1 MEIRRCDRGEMDGFI
16 DYFYVHLRWQGRG
29 IGKALL
35 VALESEAAKLGV
47 KAIRADVSITVKA
60 FFLSRGFRVT
70 ETKSNIL
77 LGHPAPNF
85 RMQKTLIPEPDGAA
99 NGSHPIS
106 SETNQASSSVSSSRR
121 PLR

>member
-1 MEIRRCDRGEMDGFI
+1 MEIRRYNRGEMDGFI
-16 DYFYVHLRWQGRG
+16 DYFYVHPRWQGRG

-47 KAIRADVSITVKA
+47 KAIAADVSITAKA

-70 ETKSNIL
+70 EAKSNII

-85 RMQKTLIPEPDGAA
+85 GMQKTLVPEPDGAA
-99 NGSHPIS
+99 NESRPIR
-106 SETNQASSSVSSSRR
+106 SETNQASSSVSPRR
-121 PLR
+121 